1 MYAPAIGA
9 IIAAAAGVAC
19 KLYDNG
25 VDVAGWPDGSWQLEG
40 SKVLLT
46 VFMLLFLMGGWA
58 ATLLFA
64 TYTVICNLQKS
75 ADTVFWQVAGIIP
88 VISAASLLANGSLPT
103 VADVCLAGCGA
114 ALVYVE
120 AALYPEEMSWK
131 KWIGRAFITIVAA
144 AVAIIGVWVGG
155 PSWPG
160 WLSPLAAWTAGYNL
174 LSVAWPAP
182 LDQTG
187 AATSSAAPDIL

>member
-9 IIAAAAGVAC
+9 IIAGAAGAAC

-58 ATLLFA
+58 VTLLFA
-64 TYTVICNLQKS
+64 IYTIICNLQKS
-75 ADTVFWQVAGIIP
+75 ADTAFWQVAGVIP
-88 VISAASLLANGSLPT
+88 VISAASLLASGSLPT

-114 ALVYVE
+114 TLVYVE

-131 KWIGRAFITIVAA
+131 KWVGRALITVAA
-144 AVAIIGVWVGG
+144 ALISVIGLRAGW
-155 PSWPG
+155 PSWI
-160 WLSPLAAWTAGYNL
+160 SPLAAWTAGYNF

-182 LDQTG
+182 LDPTG
-187 AATSSAAPDIL
+187 TASPAAPDIP